1 MAIPRTFHPCAFHFK
16 TTNIRRVGNILDG
29 GSSIDGTSNETE
41 TDGGGY
47 LLADFSDGFTN
58 TKQTGNAWRALTDM
72 DAGEKVIVMLCAER
86 RFQPVGAVQK
96 VTHDDST
103 PFDDG
108 TLYTSPGAQ
117 YETTADAALRATSLT
132 ISGASELA
140 LIGGEL
146 FSIQHPNWGWRAYR
160 VRSVDP
166 QDDGLILITFRTPLR
181 EAVTAGTP
189 LEFDTPRCQMAL
201 AAKVD
206 NTTDLGRT
214 GTCAI
219 SFKEDMSPPP
229 AS

>member
-1 MAIPRTFHPCAFHFK
+1 MALRTFHPCAFSFR
-16 TTNIRRVGNILDG
+16 TTNIRRVGNIADDG
-29 GSSIDGTSNETE
+29 GSISGYTDEIE

-47 LLADFSDGFTN
+47 WLADFSDGFTRD
-58 TKQTGNAWRALTDM
+58 KITGNAWRAITDL
-72 DAGEKVIVMLCAER
+72 DAGEKMIVLGCAER
-86 RFQPVGAVQK
+86 RFQPVGALQT
-96 VTHDDST
+96 VTHDDAT

-117 YETTADAALRATSLT
+117 YAATADAALRATSMQYA
-132 ISGASELA
+132 GASELG

-146 FSIQHPNWGWRAYR
+146 FSVQHPNWGWRWYR
-160 VRSVDP
+160 IRGVD
-166 QDDGLILITFRTPLR
+166 DDTIYFRTPLR
-181 EAVTAGTP
+181 EAVTAGTA
-189 LEFDTPRCQMAL
+189 LEFDTPRCQMVL

-206 NTTDLGRT
+206 NTLNLGRT